1 MRLLSEEADQI
12 HLKLNCKL
20 KTYVNL
26 GFLPNQSTLKTY
38 MTSSDLKLDWRSIA
52 EAKKVA
58 QYEKIPVDWRIV
70 KTSTLYEA
78 VDLRSYVLDTG
89 VLSQLDIEITDISS
103 VAELATKLTDATY
116 TATQVV
122 RAYCKRAAVAHQL

>member
-1 MRLLSEEADQI
+1 
-12 HLKLNCKL
+12 
-20 KTYVNL
+20 
-26 GFLPNQSTLKTY
+26 